1 MSDQDIRWKQRL
13 ASYEKALK
21 RLSDAVALAEERELS
36 ELEIQ
41 GLIKGFEY
49 TQELAWQVMKDYF
62 LWQGNP
68 DIRGSRDAVRE
79 AFKTGLITDGD
90 TWMDMIKSRNLSSQ
104 SFQEDIASVNAEKI
118 NSQYFH
124 AFCAFRDTMSSLKK
138 PHENA

>member
-36 ELEIQ
+36 QLEAQ
-41 GLIKGFEY
+41 GLIQGFEY
-49 TQELAWQVMKDYF
+49 THELAWQVMKDYF

-68 DIRGSRDAVRE
+68 EIRGSRDAVRE

-90 TWMDMIKSRNLSSQ
+90 TWMDMIKSRNLSSHTYN
-104 SFQEDIASVNAEKI
+104 EDTATEITEKVL
-118 NSQYFH
+118 YEYH
-124 AFCAFRDTMSSLKK
+124 PVFCSFRDTMKK
-138 PHENA
+138 LAGELS